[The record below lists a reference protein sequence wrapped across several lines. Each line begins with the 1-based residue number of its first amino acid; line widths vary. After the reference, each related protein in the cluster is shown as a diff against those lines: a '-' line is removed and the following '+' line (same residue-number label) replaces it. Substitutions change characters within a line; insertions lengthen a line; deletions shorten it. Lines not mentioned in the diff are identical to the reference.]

1 MRVWSDSLPAVRD
14 RVVAAIESLGYAA
27 EGASATP
34 PLVFSKGARTI
45 VVRFHPALLRESLT
59 VAVKFAPH
67 APPSTATKIVGA
79 LAEEFSLGKVSM
91 TEARTAAKALQRERL
106 MSQAKLRKH
115 RRAPAKK

>member
-27 EGASATP
+27 EGAAAMP
-34 PLVFSKGARTI
+34 PLMFSKGERTI

-67 APPSTATKIVGA
+67 APPSTATKIVDA
-79 LAEEFSLGKVSM
+79 LTEEFPLGKVSM
-91 TEARTAAKALQRERL
+91 TEERTAAKAMQRERPR
-106 MSQAKLRKH
+106 SAAKRRKH
-115 RRAPAKK
+115 WRAPAKK